1 MDKIQHTAPLIVN
14 MAKDYVQEA
23 VEKETPKGWVNHGEN
38 NLFSQYLIDLYN
50 TSSVHGSLTMS
61 IAFTI
66 AGKEFSTALPI
77 AKREADRLKID
88 ELRHCTS
95 LDLKLHGGFFW
106 EVVWSV
112 DRTTIARINHLPF
125 ENCRLAVTNEE
136 DIIPGIYYS
145 KDWAD
150 IRKKKNA
157 PVYIPMFNKSSN
169 EEEPSQ
175 VLFMSVMTPGSAYY
189 PKPDYYSALEYIEC
203 TRQISHFYNAF
214 LQNGMFPGYMI
225 HFNNGVPDP
234 EEQIMI
240 KNQWEKMSGTQMAGK
255 RIFTFNESQD
265 RAPKVDLIPLDDAD
279 KKWTVLSEESR
290 NNIMIGHRVTSPL
303 LFGIRENGGL
313 GSNTDELKQ
322 AFKIFKQQVIEPYQR
337 MICDGIEMLFQ
348 SMGIVAEF
356 TIVGNDIL
364 TQDEQAA
371 AKDSVALPSATAS
384 APTDTAS
391 AEVKVSDVTYNGAQ
405 IASALDIVAKVKEG
419 ILTTEQAIVFLVQFL
434 QLPVDI
440 AKSMFTVNGDAV
452 TKLESQ
458 KKKVE
463 LAIPESFEPTQEMAD
478 EAELG
483 LKWREEYGRGGT
495 EVGVARARDISNRR
509 NLSFETVQ
517 RMNSYFARHEIDKEA
532 EGWNQGEEGFASAGR
547 IAWQLWGGDAGRD
560 WAAAIIERYKTEL
573 SIDIPHF
580 SEEDE
585 DLWLQWLEDK
595 GEIIDEEEWELIEAE
610 PVDMASVRS
619 YASPNEQSEMDS
631 GLYKIRYSYS
641 KNLSANSRKFC
652 RQMVAAAKAGIVYRY
667 EDLNAM
673 SDDSNSV
680 NANMGHNGST
690 YSIWLYKGSVNCKHH
705 WERRVYFRK
714 REKGRFLADKGL
726 KNSDPI
732 SVAKAIRAGMPL
744 KDIAKDFATANTA
757 TYDLPN
763 HGRYPS

>member
-1 MDKIQHTAPLIVN
+1 MDKIQHTAPMIVN

-23 VEKETPKGWVNHGEN
+23 IEKETPKGWVNYGDN
-38 NLFSQYLIDLYN
+38 NLFPQYLIDLYN

-66 AGKEFSTALPI
+66 AGKEFSTDLPI
-77 AKREADRLKID
+77 AKRELERLKLDDI
-88 ELRHCTS
+88 RSATA

-112 DRTTIARINHLPF
+112 DRTTIARVNHLPF
-125 ENCRLAVTNEE
+125 ENCRLAVANEE
-136 DIIPGIYYS
+136 DVISGIYYS

-150 IRKKKNA
+150 TRKKKNT
-157 PVYIPMFNKSSN
+157 PVYIPMFNKSTN

-189 PKPDYYSALEYIEC
+189 PKPDYYSGLEYIEC

-290 NNIMIGHRVTSPL
+290 NNIMISHRVTSPL
-303 LFGIRENGGL
+303 LFGIRESGGL
-313 GSNTDELKQ
+313 GSNSDELKQ

-337 MICDGIEMLFQ
+337 LICDAVELLLKSI
-348 SMGIVAEF
+348 GIVAEF

-364 TQDEQAA
+364 TLDEQAA
-371 AKDSVALPSATAS
+371 VKDSVALPSTTTT
-384 APTDTAS
+384 PTDTAS
-391 AEVKVSDVTYNGAQ
+391 AEVKVSDITYNGAQ

-434 QLPVDI
+434 QLPVDV
-440 AKSMFTVNGDAV
+440 AKSMFTVGGDAV

-458 KKKVE
+458 KKKVK
-463 LAIPESFEPTQEMAD
+463 LAIPDSFEPTQEMAD

-509 NLSFETVQ
+509 NLSFDTVQ
-517 RMNSYFARHEIDKEA
+517 RMNSYFARHEVDKQA

-560 WAAAIIERYKTEL
+560 WAAAIIERYKTEQ
-573 SIDIPHF
+573 SACEIPHL

-585 DLWLQWLEDK
+585 NWWCSYLEDK
-595 GEIIDEEEWELIEAE
+595 GEIVDEEEWELIEAE

-619 YASPNEQSEMDS
+619 YADPNEPSEMDS

>member
-1 MDKIQHTAPLIVN
+1 MDKIQHIAPMIVN

-23 VEKETPKGWVNHGEN
+23 IEKETPKGWVNYGDN
-38 NLFSQYLIDLYN
+38 NLFPQYLIDLYN

-88 ELRHCTS
+88 NLRHSTS

-150 IRKKKNA
+150 TRKKKNT
-157 PVYIPMFNKSSN
+157 PVYIPMFNKSTN

-189 PKPDYYSALEYIEC
+189 PKPDYYSGLEYIEC

-290 NNIMIGHRVTSPL
+290 NNIMISHRVTSPL
-303 LFGIRENGGL
+303 LFGIRESGGL
-313 GSNTDELKQ
+313 GSNSDELKQ

-337 MICDGIEMLFQ
+337 LICDAVEILMK
-348 SMGIVAEF
+348 SIGIVAEF
-356 TIVGNDIL
+356 TIVPNDVFG
-364 TQDEQAA
+364 
-371 AKDSVALPSATAS
+371 DSMT
-384 APTDTAS
+384 
-391 AEVKVSDVTYNGAQ
+391 AQ
-405 IASALDIVAKVKEG
+405 IEEAPKGVIASSDMAAIIAIAGQVKSGAITSDQAHQLIHITFPAL
-419 ILTTEQAIVFLVQFL
+419 THEQVRALL
-434 QLPVDI
+434 GEAPMQL
-440 AKSMFTVNGDAV
+440 
-452 TKLESQ
+452 
-458 KKKVE
+458 KKKVK
-463 LAIPESFEPTQEMAD
+463 LAIPDSFEPTQEMAD

-509 NLSFETVQ
+509 NLSFDTVQ
-517 RMNSYFARHEIDKEA
+517 RMNSYFARHEVDKEA
-532 EGWNQGEEGFASAGR
+532 TGWNQGEEGFASAGR

-560 WAAAIIERYKTEL
+560 WAAAIIERYKTEQNACE
-573 SIDIPHF
+573 IPHF

-585 DLWLQWLEDK
+585 NAWIEWLSDK
-595 GEIIDEEEWELIEAE
+595 GEIVDEEEWELIEAE

-619 YASPNEQSEMDS
+619 YADPNEPSEMDS
-631 GLYKIRYSYS
+631 GLYKIRYAYS

-652 RQMVAAAKAGIVYRY
+652 KSMVSASKANLVYRY
-667 EDLNAM
+667 EDITKMDGNENTSFAPM
-673 SDDSNSV
+673 GSN
-680 NANMGHNGST
+680 T
-690 YSIWLYKGSVNCKHH
+690 YSIWLYKGGVNCKHV

-744 KDIAKDFATANTA
+744 KDIAKGFATANT
-757 TYDLPN
+757 TPYDMPN
-763 HGRYPS
+763 HARINPI

>member
-23 VEKETPKGWVNHGEN
+23 VEKETPKGWVNYGDN
-38 NLFSQYLIDLYN
+38 NLFPQYLIDLYN

-88 ELRHCTS
+88 ELRHSTS

-303 LFGIRENGGL
+303 LFGIRESGGL
-313 GSNTDELKQ
+313 GSNSDELKQ

-348 SMGIVAEF
+348 SMGIVSEF
-356 TIVGNDIL
+356 IIVQNDVFGDSL
-364 TQDEQAA
+364 T
-371 AKDSVALPSATAS
+371 
-384 APTDTAS
+384 
-391 AEVKVSDVTYNGAQ
+391 AQ
-405 IASALDIVAKVKEG
+405 IEDAPKGVIQSSDMAAIIAIAGQVKSGAITSDQAHQLIHITFPALTHEQVRALLGEG
-419 ILTTEQAIVFLVQFL
+419 PVQL
-434 QLPVDI
+434 
-440 AKSMFTVNGDAV
+440 
-452 TKLESQ
+452 

-517 RMNSYFARHEIDKEA
+517 RMNSYFARHEVDKEA

-573 SIDIPHF
+573 SKDIPTF
-580 SEEDE
+580 TTEDE

-631 GLYKIRYSYS
+631 GLYKVRYAYS
-641 KNLSANSRKFC
+641 TNLSENSRKFC
-652 RQMVAAAKAGIVYRY
+652 QHMVKASNANLVYRF
-667 EDLNAM
+667 EDITKMDGKENTSFAPK
-673 SDDSNSV
+673 
-680 NANMGHNGST
+680 GTST
-690 YSIWLYKGSVNCKHH
+690 YSIWLYKGGVNCKHV

-744 KDIAKDFATANTA
+744 KDIAKDFATANTRP
-757 TYDLPN
+757 YDMPN
-763 HGRYPS
+763 HARLNPQ

>member
-88 ELRHCTS
+88 SLRHSTS

-125 ENCRLAVTNEE
+125 ENCRLAVVNEE
-136 DIIPGIYYS
+136 DVIPGIYYS
-145 KDWAD
+145 KDWSD

-157 PVYIPMFNKSSN
+157 PVYIPMFNKSTN
-169 EEEPSQ
+169 EEEPCQ

-255 RIFTFNESQD
+255 RIFTFNESQE

-303 LFGIRENGGL
+303 LFGIRESGGL
-313 GSNTDELKQ
+313 GSNSDELKQ

-337 MICDGIEMLFQ
+337 MICDAVEMLFG
-348 SMGIVAEF
+348 SIGIVAEF

-364 TQDEQAA
+364 TLDEQAA
-371 AKDSVALPSATAS
+371 AKDSIALPSATAS
-384 APTDTAS
+384 APTDTAT

-405 IASALDIVAKVKEG
+405 IASALEIVAKVKEG

-434 QLPVDI
+434 QLPVEI
-440 AKSMFTVNGDAV
+440 AKSMFTVGGDAV

-463 LAIPESFEPTQEMAD
+463 LAIPDSC
-478 EAELG
+478 
-483 LKWREEYGRGGT
+483 
-495 EVGVARARDISNRR
+495 
-509 NLSFETVQ
+509 
-517 RMNSYFARHEIDKEA
+517 
-532 EGWNQGEEGFASAGR
+532 
-547 IAWQLWGGDAGRD
+547 
-560 WAAAIIERYKTEL
+560 
-573 SIDIPHF
+573 DIPEF
-580 SEEDE
+580 TTEDE

-619 YASPNEQSEMDS
+619 YASPNEPSEMDS
-631 GLYKIRYSYS
+631 GLYKIRYAYS
-641 KNLSANSRKFC
+641 TNLSDNSRKFC
-652 RQMVAAAKAGIVYRY
+652 KHMVKASTANLVYRF
-667 EDLNAM
+667 EDITKMDGKENKTFAPR
-673 SDDSNSV
+673 
-680 NANMGHNGST
+680 GTST
-690 YSIWLYKGSVNCKHH
+690 YSIWLYKGGVNCKHV

-744 KDIAKDFATANTA
+744 KDIAKDFATANTRP
-757 TYDLPN
+757 YDMPN
-763 HGRYPS
+763 HARLNPQQ

>member
-1 MDKIQHTAPLIVN
+1 MDKIQHTAPMIVN

-23 VEKETPKGWVNHGEN
+23 IEKETPKGWVNYGDN
-38 NLFSQYLIDLYN
+38 NLFPQYLIDLYN

-66 AGKEFSTALPI
+66 AGKEFSTDLPI
-77 AKREADRLKID
+77 AKRELERLKLDDI
-88 ELRHCTS
+88 RSATA

-125 ENCRLAVTNEE
+125 ENCRLAVANEE
-136 DIIPGIYYS
+136 DVIQGIYYS
-145 KDWAD
+145 KDWSD
-150 IRKKKNA
+150 TRKKKNT
-157 PVYIPMFNKSSN
+157 PVFIPMFNKSTN

-189 PKPDYYSALEYIEC
+189 PKPDYYSGLEYIEC

-290 NNIMIGHRVTSPL
+290 NNIMISHRVTSPL
-303 LFGIRENGGL
+303 LFGIRESGGL
-313 GSNTDELKQ
+313 GSNSDELKQ

-337 MICDGIEMLFQ
+337 LICDAVEMLFG
-348 SMGIVAEF
+348 SIGIVAEF

-364 TQDEQAA
+364 TLDEQAA
-371 AKDSVALPSATAS
+371 AKDSIALPSATAS
-384 APTDTAS
+384 APTDTAT

-405 IASALDIVAKVKEG
+405 IASALEIVAKVKEG

-434 QLPVDI
+434 QLPVEI
-440 AKSMFTVNGDAV
+440 AKSMFTVGGDAV

-463 LAIPESFEPTQEMAD
+463 LAIPDSC
-478 EAELG
+478 
-483 LKWREEYGRGGT
+483 
-495 EVGVARARDISNRR
+495 
-509 NLSFETVQ
+509 
-517 RMNSYFARHEIDKEA
+517 
-532 EGWNQGEEGFASAGR
+532 
-547 IAWQLWGGDAGRD
+547 
-560 WAAAIIERYKTEL
+560 
-573 SIDIPHF
+573 DIPEF
-580 SEEDE
+580 TTEDE

-619 YASPNEQSEMDS
+619 YADPNEPSEMDS
-631 GLYKIRYSYS
+631 GLYKIRYAYS
-641 KNLSANSRKFC
+641 TNLSDNSRKFC
-652 RQMVAAAKAGIVYRY
+652 KHMVKASTANLVYRF
-667 EDLNAM
+667 EDITKMDGKENKTFAPR
-673 SDDSNSV
+673 
-680 NANMGHNGST
+680 GTST
-690 YSIWLYKGSVNCKHH
+690 YSIWLYKGGVNCKHV

-744 KDIAKDFATANTA
+744 KDIAKDFATANTRP
-757 TYDLPN
+757 YDMPN
-763 HGRYPS
+763 HARLNPQQ

>member
-23 VEKETPKGWVNHGEN
+23 VEKETPKGWVNYGDN
-38 NLFSQYLIDLYN
+38 NLFPQYLIDLYN

-88 ELRHCTS
+88 ELRHSTS

-145 KDWAD
+145 KDWSD

-303 LFGIRENGGL
+303 LFGIRESGGL
-313 GSNTDELKQ
+313 GSNSDELKQ

-356 TIVGNDIL
+356 IIVQNDVFGDSL
-364 TQDEQAA
+364 T
-371 AKDSVALPSATAS
+371 
-384 APTDTAS
+384 
-391 AEVKVSDVTYNGAQ
+391 AQ
-405 IASALDIVAKVKEG
+405 IEDAPKGVIQSSDMAAIIAIAGQVKSGAITSDQAHQLIHITFPALTHEQVRALLGEG
-419 ILTTEQAIVFLVQFL
+419 PVQL
-434 QLPVDI
+434 
-440 AKSMFTVNGDAV
+440 
-452 TKLESQ
+452 

-463 LAIPESFEPTQEMAD
+463 FAIPESFEPTQEMAD

-495 EVGVARARDISNRR
+495 EIGVARARDISNRR

-517 RMNSYFARHEIDKEA
+517 RMNSYFARHEVDKEA

-573 SIDIPHF
+573 SKDIPEF
-580 SEEDE
+580 TQEDE

-610 PVDMASVRS
+610 PIDMASVRS

-631 GLYKIRYSYS
+631 GLYKVRYAYS
-641 KNLSANSRKFC
+641 KNLSENSRKFC
-652 RQMVAAAKAGIVYRY
+652 QHMVKASNANLVYRF
-667 EDLNAM
+667 EDITKMDGKENKTFAPK
-673 SDDSNSV
+673 
-680 NANMGHNGST
+680 GTST
-690 YSIWLYKGSVNCKHH
+690 YSIWLYKGGVNCKHV

-744 KDIAKDFATANTA
+744 KDIAKDFATANTRP
-757 TYDLPN
+757 YDMPN
-763 HGRYPS
+763 HARLNP

>member
-23 VEKETPKGWVNHGEN
+23 VEKETPKGWVNYGDN
-38 NLFSQYLIDLYN
+38 NLFPQYLIDLYN

-66 AGKEFSTALPI
+66 AGKEFSTDLPI
-77 AKREADRLKID
+77 AKRELERLKLDDI
-88 ELRHCTS
+88 RSATA

-112 DRTTIARINHLPF
+112 DRTTIARVNHLPF
-125 ENCRLAVTNEE
+125 ENCRLAVANEE
-136 DIIPGIYYS
+136 DVISGIYYS

-150 IRKKKNA
+150 TRKKKNT
-157 PVYIPMFNKSSN
+157 PVYIPMFNKSTN

-189 PKPDYYSALEYIEC
+189 PKPDYYSGLEYIEC

-290 NNIMIGHRVTSPL
+290 NNIMISHRVTSPL
-303 LFGIRENGGL
+303 LFGIRESGGL
-313 GSNTDELKQ
+313 GSNSDELKQ

-337 MICDGIEMLFQ
+337 LICDAVEILMK
-348 SMGIVAEF
+348 SIGIVAEF
-356 TIVGNDIL
+356 TIVPNDVFG
-364 TQDEQAA
+364 
-371 AKDSVALPSATAS
+371 DSMT
-384 APTDTAS
+384 
-391 AEVKVSDVTYNGAQ
+391 AQ
-405 IASALDIVAKVKEG
+405 IEEAPKGVIASSDMAAIIAIAGQVKSGAITSDQAHQLIHITFPAL
-419 ILTTEQAIVFLVQFL
+419 THEQVRALL
-434 QLPVDI
+434 GEAPMQL
-440 AKSMFTVNGDAV
+440 
-452 TKLESQ
+452 
-458 KKKVE
+458 KKKVK
-463 LAIPESFEPTQEMAD
+463 LAIPDSFEPTQEMAD

-509 NLSFETVQ
+509 NLSFDTVQ
-517 RMNSYFARHEIDKEA
+517 RMNSYFARHEVDKQA

-560 WAAAIIERYKTEL
+560 WAAAIIERYKTEQNACE
-573 SIDIPHF
+573 IPHF
-580 SEEDE
+580 SEEE
-585 DLWLQWLEDK
+585 ENAWIEWLSDK
-595 GEIIDEEEWELIEAE
+595 GEIVDEEEWELIEAE

-619 YASPNEQSEMDS
+619 YADPNEPSEMDS
-631 GLYKIRYSYS
+631 GLYKIRYAYS

-652 RQMVAAAKAGIVYRY
+652 RSMVSASKANLVYRY
-667 EDLNAM
+667 EDITKMDGNENTSFAPM
-673 SDDSNSV
+673 GSN
-680 NANMGHNGST
+680 T
-690 YSIWLYKGSVNCKHH
+690 YSIWLYKGGVNCKHV

-744 KDIAKDFATANTA
+744 KDIAKGFATANT
-757 TYDLPN
+757 TPYDMPDHARIN
-763 HGRYPS
+763 PI

>member
-1 MDKIQHTAPLIVN
+1 MDKIQHTAPMIVN

-23 VEKETPKGWVNHGEN
+23 IEKETPKGWVNYGDN
-38 NLFSQYLIDLYN
+38 NLFPQYLIDLYN

-66 AGKEFSTALPI
+66 AGKEFSTDLPI
-77 AKREADRLKID
+77 AKRELERLKLDDI
-88 ELRHCTS
+88 RSCTA

-112 DRTTIARINHLPF
+112 DRTTIARVNHLPF
-125 ENCRLAVTNEE
+125 ENCRLAVANEE
-136 DIIPGIYYS
+136 DVISGIYYS

-150 IRKKKNA
+150 TRKKKNA
-157 PVYIPMFNKSSN
+157 PVYIPMFNKNTN

-189 PKPDYYSALEYIEC
+189 PKPDYYSGLEYIEC

-255 RIFTFNESQD
+255 RIFTFNESID

-290 NNIMIGHRVTSPL
+290 NNIMISHRVTSPL
-303 LFGIRENGGL
+303 LFGIRESGGL
-313 GSNTDELKQ
+313 GSNSDELKQ

-337 MICDGIEMLFQ
+337 LICDAVEILMK
-348 SMGIVAEF
+348 SIGIVAEF
-356 TIVGNDIL
+356 TIVPNDVFGDNM
-364 TQDEQAA
+364 T
-371 AKDSVALPSATAS
+371 
-384 APTDTAS
+384 
-391 AEVKVSDVTYNGAQ
+391 AQ
-405 IASALDIVAKVKEG
+405 IEEAPKGVIASSDMAAIIAIAGQVKSGAITSDQAHQLIHITFPAL
-419 ILTTEQAIVFLVQFL
+419 THEQVRALLGEAPVQL
-434 QLPVDI
+434 
-440 AKSMFTVNGDAV
+440 
-452 TKLESQ
+452 

-463 LAIPESFEPTQEMAD
+463 LESTCE
-478 EAELG
+478 
-483 LKWREEYGRGGT
+483 
-495 EVGVARARDISNRR
+495 
-509 NLSFETVQ
+509 
-517 RMNSYFARHEIDKEA
+517 
-532 EGWNQGEEGFASAGR
+532 
-547 IAWQLWGGDAGRD
+547 
-560 WAAAIIERYKTEL
+560 
-573 SIDIPHF
+573 IPHF

-585 DLWLQWLEDK
+585 NWWCSYLEDK
-595 GEIIDEEEWELIEAE
+595 GEIVDEEEWELIEAE

-619 YASPNEQSEMDS
+619 YADPNEPSEMDS

-744 KDIAKDFATANTA
+744 KDIAKGFATANTA

>member
-1 MDKIQHTAPLIVN
+1 MDKIQHTAPMIVN

-23 VEKETPKGWVNHGEN
+23 IEKETPKGWVNYGDN
-38 NLFSQYLIDLYN
+38 NLFPQYLIDLYN

-145 KDWAD
+145 KDWSD

-303 LFGIRENGGL
+303 LFGIRESGGL
-313 GSNTDELKQ
+313 GSNSDELKQ

-356 TIVGNDIL
+356 IIVQNDVFGDSL
-364 TQDEQAA
+364 T
-371 AKDSVALPSATAS
+371 
-384 APTDTAS
+384 
-391 AEVKVSDVTYNGAQ
+391 AQ
-405 IASALDIVAKVKEG
+405 IEDAPKGVIQSSDMAAIIAIAGQVKSGAITSDQAHQLIHITFPALTHEQVRALLGEG
-419 ILTTEQAIVFLVQFL
+419 PVQL
-434 QLPVDI
+434 
-440 AKSMFTVNGDAV
+440 
-452 TKLESQ
+452 

-517 RMNSYFARHEIDKEA
+517 RMNSYFARHEVDKEA
-532 EGWNQGEEGFASAGR
+532 TGWNQGEEGFASAGR

-573 SIDIPHF
+573 SKDIPEF
-580 SEEDE
+580 TTEDE
-585 DLWLQWLEDK
+585 DWWCDFLSDK
-595 GEIIDEEEWELIEAE
+595 GEIVDEEEWELIESE
-610 PVDMASVRS
+610 PIDLASVRDYS
-619 YASPNEQSEMDS
+619 DPDKKSEMDS
-631 GLYKIRYSYS
+631 GLYKIRYAYS

-652 RQMVAAAKAGIVYRY
+652 RQMVAASKAGYVYRY
-667 EDLNAM
+667 EDLTAM
-673 SDDSNSV
+673 SADTDELNPKMAQRGS
-680 NANMGHNGST
+680 ST
-690 YSIWLYKGSVNCKHH
+690 YSVFLYHGGVNCKHH
-705 WERRVYFRK
+705 FERKVYFRK
-714 REKGRFLADKGL
+714 REKGKFLADKGL
-726 KNSDPI
+726 ENSDPI

-744 KDIAKDFATANTA
+744 KDIAKGFATANTP
-757 TYDLPN
+757 TYDQPN
-763 HGRYPS
+763 HGRVNI

>member
-1 MDKIQHTAPLIVN
+1 MDKIQHTAPMIVN

-23 VEKETPKGWVNHGEN
+23 IEKETPKGWVNYGDN
-38 NLFSQYLIDLYN
+38 NLFPQYLIDLYN

-66 AGKEFSTALPI
+66 AGKEFSTDLPI
-77 AKREADRLKID
+77 AKRELERLKLDDI
-88 ELRHCTS
+88 RSATA

-112 DRTTIARINHLPF
+112 DRTTIARVNHLPF
-125 ENCRLAVTNEE
+125 ENCRLAVANEE
-136 DIIPGIYYS
+136 DVISGIYYS
-145 KDWAD
+145 KDWSD
-150 IRKKKNA
+150 TRKKKNT
-157 PVYIPMFNKSSN
+157 PVYIPMFNKSTN

-189 PKPDYYSALEYIEC
+189 PKPDYYSGLEYIEC

-290 NNIMIGHRVTSPL
+290 NNIMISHRVTSPL
-303 LFGIRENGGL
+303 LFGIRESGGL
-313 GSNTDELKQ
+313 GSNSDELKQ

-337 MICDGIEMLFQ
+337 LICDAVEILMK

-356 TIVGNDIL
+356 TIVPNDVFGDNM
-364 TQDEQAA
+364 T
-371 AKDSVALPSATAS
+371 
-384 APTDTAS
+384 
-391 AEVKVSDVTYNGAQ
+391 AQ
-405 IASALDIVAKVKEG
+405 IEEAPKGVIASSDMAAIIAIAGQVKSGAITSDQAHQLIHITFPALTHEQVRALLGEG
-419 ILTTEQAIVFLVQFL
+419 PVQL
-434 QLPVDI
+434 
-440 AKSMFTVNGDAV
+440 
-452 TKLESQ
+452 

-463 LAIPESFEPTQEMAD
+463 LESTCE
-478 EAELG
+478 
-483 LKWREEYGRGGT
+483 
-495 EVGVARARDISNRR
+495 
-509 NLSFETVQ
+509 
-517 RMNSYFARHEIDKEA
+517 
-532 EGWNQGEEGFASAGR
+532 
-547 IAWQLWGGDAGRD
+547 
-560 WAAAIIERYKTEL
+560 
-573 SIDIPHF
+573 IPHF

-585 DLWLQWLEDK
+585 NWWCSYLEDK
-595 GEIIDEEEWELIEAE
+595 GEIVDEEEWELIEAE

-619 YASPNEQSEMDS
+619 YADPNKPSEMDS

-652 RQMVAAAKAGIVYRY
+652 RQMVAASKAGYVYRY
-667 EDLNAM
+667 EDLTAM
-673 SDDSNSV
+673 SADTDELNPKMAQRGS
-680 NANMGHNGST
+680 ST
-690 YSIWLYKGSVNCKHH
+690 YSVFLYHGGVNCKHH
-705 WERRVYFRK
+705 FERKVYFRK
-714 REKGRFLADKGL
+714 REKGKFLADKGL
-726 KNSDPI
+726 ENSDPI

-744 KDIAKDFATANTA
+744 KDIAKGFATANTP
-757 TYDLPN
+757 TYDQPN
-763 HGRYPS
+763 HGRVNI

>member
-23 VEKETPKGWVNHGEN
+23 VEKETPKGWVNYGDN
-38 NLFSQYLIDLYN
+38 NLFPQYLIDLYN

-145 KDWAD
+145 KDWSD

-303 LFGIRENGGL
+303 LFGIRESGGL
-313 GSNTDELKQ
+313 GSNSDELKQ

-356 TIVGNDIL
+356 IIVQNDVFGDSL
-364 TQDEQAA
+364 T
-371 AKDSVALPSATAS
+371 
-384 APTDTAS
+384 
-391 AEVKVSDVTYNGAQ
+391 AQ
-405 IASALDIVAKVKEG
+405 IEDAPKGVIQSSDMAAIIAIAGQVKSGAITSDQAHQLIHITFPALTHEQVRALLGEG
-419 ILTTEQAIVFLVQFL
+419 PVQL
-434 QLPVDI
+434 
-440 AKSMFTVNGDAV
+440 
-452 TKLESQ
+452 

-573 SIDIPHF
+573 SKDIPTF
-580 SEEDE
+580 TTEDE

-631 GLYKIRYSYS
+631 GLYKVRYAYS
-641 KNLSANSRKFC
+641 TNLSENSRKFC
-652 RQMVAAAKAGIVYRY
+652 QHMVKASNANLVYRF
-667 EDLNAM
+667 EDITKMDGKENTSFAPK
-673 SDDSNSV
+673 
-680 NANMGHNGST
+680 GTST
-690 YSIWLYKGSVNCKHH
+690 YSIWLYKGGVNCKHV

-744 KDIAKDFATANTA
+744 KDIAKDFATANTRP
-757 TYDLPN
+757 YDMPN
-763 HGRYPS
+763 HARLNPQ

>member
-88 ELRHCTS
+88 SLRHSTS

-125 ENCRLAVTNEE
+125 ENCRLAVVNEE
-136 DIIPGIYYS
+136 DVIPGIYYS
-145 KDWAD
+145 KDWSD

-157 PVYIPMFNKSSN
+157 PVYIPMFNKSTN
-169 EEEPSQ
+169 EEEPCQ

-255 RIFTFNESQD
+255 RIFTFNESQE

-303 LFGIRENGGL
+303 LFGIRESGGL
-313 GSNTDELKQ
+313 GSNSDELKQ

-337 MICDGIEMLFQ
+337 MICDAVEMLFG
-348 SMGIVAEF
+348 SIGIVAEF

-364 TQDEQAA
+364 TLDEQAA
-371 AKDSVALPSATAS
+371 AKDSIALPSATAS
-384 APTDTAS
+384 APTDTAT

-405 IASALDIVAKVKEG
+405 IASALEIVAKVKEG

-434 QLPVDI
+434 QLPVEI
-440 AKSMFTVNGDAV
+440 AKSMFTVGGDAV

-463 LAIPESFEPTQEMAD
+463 LAIHDSC
-478 EAELG
+478 
-483 LKWREEYGRGGT
+483 
-495 EVGVARARDISNRR
+495 
-509 NLSFETVQ
+509 
-517 RMNSYFARHEIDKEA
+517 
-532 EGWNQGEEGFASAGR
+532 
-547 IAWQLWGGDAGRD
+547 
-560 WAAAIIERYKTEL
+560 
-573 SIDIPHF
+573 DIPEF
-580 SEEDE
+580 TTEDE
-585 DLWLQWLEDK
+585 DWWCDFLSDK
-595 GEIIDEEEWELIEAE
+595 GELVDEEEWELIESE
-610 PVDMASVRS
+610 PIDLASVRDYS
-619 YASPNEQSEMDS
+619 DPDKKSEMDS

-652 RQMVAAAKAGIVYRY
+652 RQMVAASKAGYVYRY
-667 EDLNAM
+667 EDLTAM
-673 SDDSNSV
+673 SADTDELNPKM
-680 NANMGHNGST
+680 AQRGST
-690 YSIWLYKGSVNCKHH
+690 TYSVWLYHGGVNCKHH
-705 WERRVYFRK
+705 FERKVYFRK
-714 REKGRFLADKGL
+714 REKGKFLADKGL
-726 KNSDPI
+726 ENSDPI

-744 KDIAKDFATANTA
+744 KDIAKGFAIANTP
-757 TYDLPN
+757 TYDQPN
-763 HGRYPS
+763 QGRVNIK

>member
-1 MDKIQHTAPLIVN
+1 MDKIQHTAPMIVN

-23 VEKETPKGWVNHGEN
+23 IEKETPKGWVNYGDN
-38 NLFSQYLIDLYN
+38 NLFPQYLIDLYN

-66 AGKEFSTALPI
+66 AGKEFSTDLPI
-77 AKREADRLKID
+77 AKRELERLKLDDI
-88 ELRHCTS
+88 RSATA

-112 DRTTIARINHLPF
+112 DRTTIARVNHLPF
-125 ENCRLAVTNEE
+125 ENCRLAVANEE
-136 DIIPGIYYS
+136 DVISGIYYS
-145 KDWAD
+145 KDWSD
-150 IRKKKNA
+150 TRKKKNT
-157 PVYIPMFNKSSN
+157 PVFIPMFNKSTN

-189 PKPDYYSALEYIEC
+189 PKPDYYSGLEYIEC

-290 NNIMIGHRVTSPL
+290 NNIMISHRVTSPL
-303 LFGIRENGGL
+303 LFGIRESGGL
-313 GSNTDELKQ
+313 GSNSDELKQ

-337 MICDGIEMLFQ
+337 LICDAVEILMK

-356 TIVGNDIL
+356 TIVPNDVFGDNM
-364 TQDEQAA
+364 T
-371 AKDSVALPSATAS
+371 
-384 APTDTAS
+384 
-391 AEVKVSDVTYNGAQ
+391 AQ
-405 IASALDIVAKVKEG
+405 IEEAPKGVIASSDMAAIIAIAGQVKSGAITSDQAHQLIHITFPALTHEQVRALLGEG
-419 ILTTEQAIVFLVQFL
+419 PVQL
-434 QLPVDI
+434 
-440 AKSMFTVNGDAV
+440 
-452 TKLESQ
+452 
-458 KKKVE
+458 KKKVN
-463 LAIPESFEPTQEMAD
+463 LAIPDSFEPTQEMAD

-509 NLSFETVQ
+509 NLSFDTVQ
-517 RMNSYFARHEIDKEA
+517 RMNSYFARHEVDKQA

-560 WAAAIIERYKTEL
+560 WAAAIIERYKTEQ
-573 SIDIPHF
+573 SACKIPHF
-580 SEEDE
+580 SEEE
-585 DLWLQWLEDK
+585 ENAWIEWLSDK
-595 GEIIDEEEWELIEAE
+595 GEIVDEEEWELIEAE

-619 YASPNEQSEMDS
+619 YADPNEPSEMDS
-631 GLYKIRYSYS
+631 GLYKIRYAYS
-641 KNLSANSRKFC
+641 KNLSENSRKFC
-652 RQMVAAAKAGIVYRY
+652 KSMVSASKANLVYRY
-667 EDLNAM
+667 EDITKMDGKENTSFAPM
-673 SDDSNSV
+673 GSN
-680 NANMGHNGST
+680 T
-690 YSIWLYKGSVNCKHH
+690 YSIWLYKGGVNCKHV

-744 KDIAKDFATANTA
+744 KDIAKGFATANT
-757 TYDLPN
+757 TPYDMPN
-763 HGRYPS
+763 HARINPI

>member
-1 MDKIQHTAPLIVN
+1 
-14 MAKDYVQEA
+14 
-23 VEKETPKGWVNHGEN
+23 
-38 NLFSQYLIDLYN
+38 
-50 TSSVHGSLTMS
+50 
-61 IAFTI
+61 
-66 AGKEFSTALPI
+66 
-77 AKREADRLKID
+77 
-88 ELRHCTS
+88 
-95 LDLKLHGGFFW
+95 
-106 EVVWSV
+106 
-112 DRTTIARINHLPF
+112 
-125 ENCRLAVTNEE
+125 VTNEE

-145 KDWAD
+145 KDWSD

-303 LFGIRENGGL
+303 LFGIRESGGL
-313 GSNTDELKQ
+313 GSNSDELKQ

-356 TIVGNDIL
+356 IIVQNDVFGDSL
-364 TQDEQAA
+364 T
-371 AKDSVALPSATAS
+371 
-384 APTDTAS
+384 
-391 AEVKVSDVTYNGAQ
+391 AQ
-405 IASALDIVAKVKEG
+405 IEDAPKGVIQSSDMAAIIAIAGQVKSGAITSDQAHQLIHITFPALTHEQVRALLGEG
-419 ILTTEQAIVFLVQFL
+419 PVQL
-434 QLPVDI
+434 
-440 AKSMFTVNGDAV
+440 
-452 TKLESQ
+452 

-509 NLSFETVQ
+509 NLSFDTVQ
-517 RMNSYFARHEIDKEA
+517 RMNSYFARHEVDKEA

-573 SIDIPHF
+573 SKDIPEF
-580 SEEDE
+580 TTEDE
-585 DLWLQWLEDK
+585 DWWCDFLSDK
-595 GEIIDEEEWELIEAE
+595 GELVDEEEWELIESE
-610 PVDMASVRS
+610 PIDLASVRDYS
-619 YASPNEQSEMDS
+619 DPDKKSEMDS
-631 GLYKIRYSYS
+631 GLYKIRYAYS

-652 RQMVAAAKAGIVYRY
+652 RQMVAASKAGYVYRY
-667 EDLNAM
+667 EDLTAM
-673 SDDSNSV
+673 SADTDELNPKMAQRGS
-680 NANMGHNGST
+680 ST
-690 YSIWLYKGSVNCKHH
+690 YSVFLYHGGVNCKHH
-705 WERRVYFRK
+705 FERKVYFRK
-714 REKGRFLADKGL
+714 REKGKFLADKGL
-726 KNSDPI
+726 ENSDPI

-744 KDIAKDFATANTA
+744 KDIAKGFATANTP
-757 TYDLPN
+757 TYDQPN
-763 HGRYPS
+763 HGRVNI

>member
-1 MDKIQHTAPLIVN
+1 MDKIQHTAPMIVN

-23 VEKETPKGWVNHGEN
+23 IEKETPKGWVNYGDN
-38 NLFSQYLIDLYN
+38 NLFPQYLIDLYN

-66 AGKEFSTALPI
+66 AGKEFSTDLPI
-77 AKREADRLKID
+77 AKRELERLKLDDI
-88 ELRHCTS
+88 RSATA

-106 EVVWSV
+106 EIVWSV

-150 IRKKKNA
+150 TRKKKNT
-157 PVYIPMFNKSSN
+157 PVYIPMFNKSTN

-189 PKPDYYSALEYIEC
+189 PKPDYYSGLEYIEC

-290 NNIMIGHRVTSPL
+290 NNIMISHRVTSPL
-303 LFGIRENGGL
+303 LFGIRESGGL
-313 GSNTDELKQ
+313 GSNSDELKQ

-337 MICDGIEMLFQ
+337 LICDAVEILMK
-348 SMGIVAEF
+348 SIGIVAEF
-356 TIVGNDIL
+356 TIVPNDVFG
-364 TQDEQAA
+364 
-371 AKDSVALPSATAS
+371 DSMT
-384 APTDTAS
+384 
-391 AEVKVSDVTYNGAQ
+391 AQ
-405 IASALDIVAKVKEG
+405 IEEAPKGVIASSDMAAIIAIAGQVKSGAITSDQAHQLTHITFPAL
-419 ILTTEQAIVFLVQFL
+419 THEQVRALL
-434 QLPVDI
+434 GEAPMQL
-440 AKSMFTVNGDAV
+440 
-452 TKLESQ
+452 
-458 KKKVE
+458 KKKVK
-463 LAIPESFEPTQEMAD
+463 LAIPDSFEPTQEMAD

-509 NLSFETVQ
+509 NLSFDTVQ
-517 RMNSYFARHEIDKEA
+517 RMNSYFARHEVDKEA
-532 EGWNQGEEGFASAGR
+532 TGWNQGEEGFASAGR

-560 WAAAIIERYKTEL
+560 WAAAIIERYKTEQNACE
-573 SIDIPHF
+573 IPHF

-585 DLWLQWLEDK
+585 NAWIEWLSDK
-595 GEIIDEEEWELIEAE
+595 GEIVDEEEWELIEAE

-619 YASPNEQSEMDS
+619 YADPNEPSEMDS
-631 GLYKIRYSYS
+631 GLYKIRYAYS

-652 RQMVAAAKAGIVYRY
+652 KSMVSASKANLVYRY
-667 EDLNAM
+667 EDITKMDGNENTSFAPM
-673 SDDSNSV
+673 GSN
-680 NANMGHNGST
+680 T
-690 YSIWLYKGSVNCKHH
+690 YSIWLYKGGVNCKHV

-744 KDIAKDFATANTA
+744 KDIAKGFATANT
-757 TYDLPN
+757 TPYDMPN
-763 HGRYPS
+763 HARINPI

>member
-1 MDKIQHTAPLIVN
+1 
-14 MAKDYVQEA
+14 
-23 VEKETPKGWVNHGEN
+23 
-38 NLFSQYLIDLYN
+38 
-50 TSSVHGSLTMS
+50 
-61 IAFTI
+61 
-66 AGKEFSTALPI
+66 
-77 AKREADRLKID
+77 
-88 ELRHCTS
+88 
-95 LDLKLHGGFFW
+95 
-106 EVVWSV
+106 
-112 DRTTIARINHLPF
+112 
-125 ENCRLAVTNEE
+125 
-136 DIIPGIYYS
+136 
-145 KDWAD
+145 
-150 IRKKKNA
+150 
-157 PVYIPMFNKSSN
+157 
-169 EEEPSQ
+169 
-175 VLFMSVMTPGSAYY
+175 
-189 PKPDYYSALEYIEC
+189 
-203 TRQISHFYNAF
+203 
-214 LQNGMFPGYMI
+214 MFPGYMI

-290 NNIMIGHRVTSPL
+290 NNIMISHRVTSPL
-303 LFGIRENGGL
+303 LFGIRESGGL
-313 GSNTDELKQ
+313 GSNSDELKQ

-337 MICDGIEMLFQ
+337 LICDAVEILMK

-364 TQDEQAA
+364 TLDEQAA
-371 AKDSVALPSATAS
+371 VKDSVALPTATTTT
-384 APTDTAS
+384 PTDTAS
-391 AEVKVSDVTYNGAQ
+391 AEVKVSDITYNGAQ
-405 IASALDIVAKVKEG
+405 IASALEIVAKVKEG

-434 QLPVDI
+434 QLPVDV
-440 AKSMFTVNGDAV
+440 AKSMFTVGGDAV

-463 LAIPESFEPTQEMAD
+463 LESTCE
-478 EAELG
+478 
-483 LKWREEYGRGGT
+483 
-495 EVGVARARDISNRR
+495 
-509 NLSFETVQ
+509 
-517 RMNSYFARHEIDKEA
+517 
-532 EGWNQGEEGFASAGR
+532 
-547 IAWQLWGGDAGRD
+547 
-560 WAAAIIERYKTEL
+560 
-573 SIDIPHF
+573 IPHF

-585 DLWLQWLEDK
+585 NWWCSYLEDK
-595 GEIIDEEEWELIEAE
+595 GEIVDEEEWELIEAE

-619 YASPNEQSEMDS
+619 YADPNEPSEMDS

-667 EDLNAM
+667 VDLNAM

>member
-88 ELRHCTS
+88 SLRHSTS

-125 ENCRLAVTNEE
+125 ENCRLAVVNEE
-136 DIIPGIYYS
+136 DVIPGIYYS
-145 KDWAD
+145 KDWSD

-157 PVYIPMFNKSSN
+157 PVYIPMFNKSTN
-169 EEEPSQ
+169 EEEPCQ

-255 RIFTFNESQD
+255 RIFTFNESQE
-265 RAPKVDLIPLDDAD
+265 RAPKLDLIPLDDAD

-303 LFGIRENGGL
+303 LFGIRESGGL
-313 GSNTDELKQ
+313 GSNSDELKQ

-337 MICDGIEMLFQ
+337 MICDAVEILFG
-348 SMGIVAEF
+348 SIGIVAEF
-356 TIVGNDIL
+356 IIVQNDVFGDSL
-364 TQDEQAA
+364 T
-371 AKDSVALPSATAS
+371 
-384 APTDTAS
+384 
-391 AEVKVSDVTYNGAQ
+391 AQ
-405 IASALDIVAKVKEG
+405 IEDAPKGVIQSSDMSAIIAIAGQVKSGAITSDQAHQLIHITFPALTHEQVRALLGEG
-419 ILTTEQAIVFLVQFL
+419 PVQL
-434 QLPVDI
+434 
-440 AKSMFTVNGDAV
+440 
-452 TKLESQ
+452 

-463 LAIPESFEPTQEMAD
+463 LAIPDSC
-478 EAELG
+478 
-483 LKWREEYGRGGT
+483 
-495 EVGVARARDISNRR
+495 
-509 NLSFETVQ
+509 
-517 RMNSYFARHEIDKEA
+517 
-532 EGWNQGEEGFASAGR
+532 
-547 IAWQLWGGDAGRD
+547 
-560 WAAAIIERYKTEL
+560 
-573 SIDIPHF
+573 DIPEF
-580 SEEDE
+580 TTEDE

-595 GEIIDEEEWELIEAE
+595 GEIVDEEEWELIEAE

-619 YASPNEQSEMDS
+619 YASPNEPSEMDS
-631 GLYKIRYSYS
+631 GLYKIRYAYS
-641 KNLSANSRKFC
+641 TNLSDNSRKFC
-652 RQMVAAAKAGIVYRY
+652 KHMVKASTANLVYRF
-667 EDLNAM
+667 EDITKMDGKENKTFAPK
-673 SDDSNSV
+673 
-680 NANMGHNGST
+680 GTST
-690 YSIWLYKGSVNCKHH
+690 YSIWLYKGGVNCKHV

-744 KDIAKDFATANTA
+744 KDIAKDFATANTRP
-757 TYDLPN
+757 YDMPN
-763 HGRYPS
+763 HARLNPQQ

>member
-23 VEKETPKGWVNHGEN
+23 VEKETPKGWVNYGDN
-38 NLFSQYLIDLYN
+38 NLFPQYLIDLYN

-88 ELRHCTS
+88 ELRHSTS

-303 LFGIRENGGL
+303 LFGIRESGGL
-313 GSNTDELKQ
+313 GSNSDELKQ

-348 SMGIVAEF
+348 SMGIVSEF
-356 TIVGNDIL
+356 IIVQNDVFGDSL
-364 TQDEQAA
+364 T
-371 AKDSVALPSATAS
+371 
-384 APTDTAS
+384 
-391 AEVKVSDVTYNGAQ
+391 AQ
-405 IASALDIVAKVKEG
+405 IEDAPKGVIQSSDMAAIIAIAGQVKSGAITSDQAHQLIHITFPALTHEQVRALLGEG
-419 ILTTEQAIVFLVQFL
+419 PVQL
-434 QLPVDI
+434 
-440 AKSMFTVNGDAV
+440 
-452 TKLESQ
+452 

-517 RMNSYFARHEIDKEA
+517 RMNSYFARHEVDKEA
-532 EGWNQGEEGFASAGR
+532 EGWNQSEEGFASAGR

-631 GLYKIRYSYS
+631 GLYKVRYAYS
-641 KNLSANSRKFC
+641 KNLSENSRKFC
-652 RQMVAAAKAGIVYRY
+652 QHMVKASNANLVYRF
-667 EDLNAM
+667 EDITKMDGKENKTFAPK
-673 SDDSNSV
+673 
-680 NANMGHNGST
+680 GTST
-690 YSIWLYKGSVNCKHH
+690 YSIWLYKGGVNCKHV

-744 KDIAKDFATANTA
+744 KDIAKDFATANTRP
-757 TYDLPN
+757 YDMPN
-763 HGRYPS
+763 HARLNP

>member
-1 MDKIQHTAPLIVN
+1 MDKIQHTAPMIVN

-23 VEKETPKGWVNHGEN
+23 IEKETPKGWVNYGDN
-38 NLFSQYLIDLYN
+38 NLFPQYLIDLYN

-66 AGKEFSTALPI
+66 AGKEFSTDLPI
-77 AKREADRLKID
+77 AKRELERLKLDDI
-88 ELRHCTS
+88 RSATA

-106 EVVWSV
+106 EIVWSV
-112 DRTTIARINHLPF
+112 DRTTIARVNHLPF
-125 ENCRLAVTNEE
+125 ENCRLAVANEE
-136 DIIPGIYYS
+136 DVISGIYYS
-145 KDWAD
+145 KDWSD
-150 IRKKKNA
+150 TRKKKNT
-157 PVYIPMFNKSSN
+157 PVYIPMFNKSTN

-189 PKPDYYSALEYIEC
+189 PKPDYYSGLEYIEC

-290 NNIMIGHRVTSPL
+290 NNIMISHRVTSPL
-303 LFGIRENGGL
+303 LFGIRESGGL
-313 GSNTDELKQ
+313 GSNSDELKQ

-337 MICDGIEMLFQ
+337 MLCEAVELLLKSI
-348 SMGIVAEF
+348 GIVAEF

-364 TQDEQAA
+364 TLDEQEAV
-371 AKDSVALPSATAS
+371 KDSVALPSATTTT
-384 APTDTAS
+384 PTDTAS
-391 AEVKVSDVTYNGAQ
+391 AEVKVSDITYNGAQ
-405 IASALDIVAKVKEG
+405 IASALEIVAKVKEG

-434 QLPVDI
+434 QLPVDV
-440 AKSMFTVNGDAV
+440 AKSMFTVGGDAV

-463 LAIPESFEPTQEMAD
+463 LESICE
-478 EAELG
+478 
-483 LKWREEYGRGGT
+483 
-495 EVGVARARDISNRR
+495 
-509 NLSFETVQ
+509 
-517 RMNSYFARHEIDKEA
+517 
-532 EGWNQGEEGFASAGR
+532 
-547 IAWQLWGGDAGRD
+547 
-560 WAAAIIERYKTEL
+560 
-573 SIDIPHF
+573 IPHF
-580 SEEDE
+580 SEEE
-585 DLWLQWLEDK
+585 ENAWIEWLSDK
-595 GEIIDEEEWELIEAE
+595 GEIVDEEEWELIEAE

-619 YASPNEQSEMDS
+619 YADPNEPSEMDS
-631 GLYKIRYSYS
+631 GLYKIRYAYS
-641 KNLSANSRKFC
+641 KNLSENSRKFC
-652 RQMVAAAKAGIVYRY
+652 KSMVSASKANLVYRY
-667 EDLNAM
+667 EDITKMDGKENTSFAPM
-673 SDDSNSV
+673 GSN
-680 NANMGHNGST
+680 T
-690 YSIWLYKGSVNCKHH
+690 YSIWLYKGGVNCKHV

-744 KDIAKDFATANTA
+744 KDIAKGFATANT
-757 TYDLPN
+757 TPYDMPDHARIN
-763 HGRYPS
+763 PI

>member
-1 MDKIQHTAPLIVN
+1 MDKIQHTAPMIVN

-23 VEKETPKGWVNHGEN
+23 TEKETPKGWVNHGEN

-88 ELRHCTS
+88 SLRHSTS

-125 ENCRLAVTNEE
+125 ENCRLAVVNEE
-136 DIIPGIYYS
+136 DVIPGIYYS
-145 KDWAD
+145 KDWSD

-157 PVYIPMFNKSSN
+157 PVYIPMFNKSTN
-169 EEEPSQ
+169 EEEPCQ

-255 RIFTFNESQD
+255 RIFTFNESQE
-265 RAPKVDLIPLDDAD
+265 RAPKLDLIPLDDAD

-303 LFGIRENGGL
+303 LFGIRESGGL
-313 GSNTDELKQ
+313 GSNSDELKQ

-337 MICDGIEMLFQ
+337 MICDAVEILFG
-348 SMGIVAEF
+348 SIGIVAEF

-364 TQDEQAA
+364 TLDEQAA

-384 APTDTAS
+384 APTDTAT

-405 IASALDIVAKVKEG
+405 IASALEIVAKVKEG

-434 QLPVDI
+434 QLPVEI
-440 AKSMFTVNGDAV
+440 AKSMFTVGGDAV

-463 LAIPESFEPTQEMAD
+463 LAIPDSC
-478 EAELG
+478 
-483 LKWREEYGRGGT
+483 
-495 EVGVARARDISNRR
+495 
-509 NLSFETVQ
+509 
-517 RMNSYFARHEIDKEA
+517 
-532 EGWNQGEEGFASAGR
+532 
-547 IAWQLWGGDAGRD
+547 
-560 WAAAIIERYKTEL
+560 
-573 SIDIPHF
+573 DIPEF
-580 SEEDE
+580 TTEDE
-585 DLWLQWLEDK
+585 DWWCDFLSDK
-595 GEIIDEEEWELIEAE
+595 GELVDEEEWELIESE
-610 PVDMASVRS
+610 PIDLASVRDYS
-619 YASPNEQSEMDS
+619 DPDKKSEMDS

-652 RQMVAAAKAGIVYRY
+652 RQMVAASKAGYVYRY
-667 EDLNAM
+667 EDLTAM
-673 SDDSNSV
+673 SADTDELNPKM
-680 NANMGHNGST
+680 AQRGST
-690 YSIWLYKGSVNCKHH
+690 TYSVWLYHGGVNCKHH
-705 WERRVYFRK
+705 FERKVYFRK

-726 KNSDPI
+726 ENSDPI

-744 KDIAKDFATANTA
+744 KDIAKDFATANTP
-757 TYDLPN
+757 TYDQPN
-763 HGRYPS
+763 QGRVNIK

>member
-88 ELRHCTS
+88 SLRHSTS

-125 ENCRLAVTNEE
+125 ENCRLAVVNEE
-136 DIIPGIYYS
+136 DVIPGIYYS
-145 KDWAD
+145 KDWSD

-157 PVYIPMFNKSSN
+157 PVYIPMFNKSTN
-169 EEEPSQ
+169 EEEPCQ

-290 NNIMIGHRVTSPL
+290 NNIMISHRVTSPL
-303 LFGIRENGGL
+303 LFGIRESGGL
-313 GSNTDELKQ
+313 GSNSDELKQ

-337 MICDGIEMLFQ
+337 LICDAVEILMK
-348 SMGIVAEF
+348 SIGIVAEF
-356 TIVGNDIL
+356 TIVPNDVFGDNM
-364 TQDEQAA
+364 T
-371 AKDSVALPSATAS
+371 
-384 APTDTAS
+384 
-391 AEVKVSDVTYNGAQ
+391 AQ
-405 IASALDIVAKVKEG
+405 IEEAPKGVIASSDMAAIIAIAGQVKSGAITSDQAHQLIHITFPALTHEQVRALLGEG
-419 ILTTEQAIVFLVQFL
+419 PVQL
-434 QLPVDI
+434 
-440 AKSMFTVNGDAV
+440 
-452 TKLESQ
+452 
-458 KKKVE
+458 KKKVK
-463 LAIPESFEPTQEMAD
+463 LAIPDSFEPTQEMAD

-509 NLSFETVQ
+509 NLSFDTVQ
-517 RMNSYFARHEIDKEA
+517 RMNSYFARHEVDKQA

-547 IAWQLWGGDAGRD
+547 IAWQLWGGDGGRD
-560 WAAAIIERYKTEL
+560 WAAAIIERYKTEQ
-573 SIDIPHF
+573 SACEIPHF

-585 DLWLQWLEDK
+585 NWWCSYLEDK
-595 GEIIDEEEWELIEAE
+595 GEIVDEEEWELIEAE

-619 YASPNEQSEMDS
+619 YADPNEPSEMDS

>member
-1 MDKIQHTAPLIVN
+1 MDKIQHTAPMIVN

-23 VEKETPKGWVNHGEN
+23 IEKETPKGWVNYGDN
-38 NLFSQYLIDLYN
+38 NLFPQYLIDLYN

-66 AGKEFSTALPI
+66 AGKEFSTDLPI
-77 AKREADRLKID
+77 AKRELERLKLDDI
-88 ELRHCTS
+88 RSATA

-112 DRTTIARINHLPF
+112 DRTTIARVNHLPF
-125 ENCRLAVTNEE
+125 ENCRLAVANEE
-136 DIIPGIYYS
+136 DVISGIYYS

-150 IRKKKNA
+150 TRKKKNT
-157 PVYIPMFNKSSN
+157 PVYIPMFNKSTN

-189 PKPDYYSALEYIEC
+189 PKPDYYSGLEYIEC

-290 NNIMIGHRVTSPL
+290 NNIMISHRVTSPL
-303 LFGIRENGGL
+303 LFGIRESGGL
-313 GSNTDELKQ
+313 GSNSDELKQ

-337 MICDGIEMLFQ
+337 LICDAVEILMK
-348 SMGIVAEF
+348 SIGIVAEF
-356 TIVGNDIL
+356 TIVPNDVFG
-364 TQDEQAA
+364 
-371 AKDSVALPSATAS
+371 DSMT
-384 APTDTAS
+384 
-391 AEVKVSDVTYNGAQ
+391 AQ
-405 IASALDIVAKVKEG
+405 IEEAPKGVIASSDMAAIIAIAGQVKSGAITSDQAHQLIHITFPAL
-419 ILTTEQAIVFLVQFL
+419 THEQVRALL
-434 QLPVDI
+434 GEAPMQL
-440 AKSMFTVNGDAV
+440 
-452 TKLESQ
+452 
-458 KKKVE
+458 KKKVK
-463 LAIPESFEPTQEMAD
+463 LAIPDSFEPTQEMAD

-509 NLSFETVQ
+509 NLSFDTVQ
-517 RMNSYFARHEIDKEA
+517 RMNSYFARHEVDKQA

-560 WAAAIIERYKTEL
+560 WAAVIIERYKTEQ
-573 SIDIPHF
+573 SACEIPHF
-580 SEEDE
+580 SEEE
-585 DLWLQWLEDK
+585 ENAWIEWLSDK
-595 GEIIDEEEWELIEAE
+595 GEIVDEEEWELIEAE

-619 YASPNEQSEMDS
+619 YADPNEPSEMDS
-631 GLYKIRYSYS
+631 GLYKIRYAYS

-652 RQMVAAAKAGIVYRY
+652 RSMVSASKANLVYRY
-667 EDLNAM
+667 EDITKMDGNENTSFAPM
-673 SDDSNSV
+673 GSN
-680 NANMGHNGST
+680 T
-690 YSIWLYKGSVNCKHH
+690 YSIWLYKGGVNCKHV

-744 KDIAKDFATANTA
+744 KDIAKGFATANT
-757 TYDLPN
+757 TPYDMPDHARIN
-763 HGRYPS
+763 PI

>member
-1 MDKIQHTAPLIVN
+1 M
-14 MAKDYVQEA
+14 
-23 VEKETPKGWVNHGEN
+23 
-38 NLFSQYLIDLYN
+38 
-50 TSSVHGSLTMS
+50 
-61 IAFTI
+61 
-66 AGKEFSTALPI
+66 
-77 AKREADRLKID
+77 
-88 ELRHCTS
+88 
-95 LDLKLHGGFFW
+95 KLHGGFFW

-125 ENCRLAVTNEE
+125 ENCRLAVVNEE
-136 DIIPGIYYS
+136 DVIPGIYYS
-145 KDWAD
+145 KDWSD

-157 PVYIPMFNKSSN
+157 PVYIPMFNKSTN
-169 EEEPSQ
+169 EEEPCQ

-290 NNIMIGHRVTSPL
+290 NNIMISHRVTSPL
-303 LFGIRENGGL
+303 LFGIRESGGL
-313 GSNTDELKQ
+313 GSNSDELKQ

-337 MICDGIEMLFQ
+337 LICDAVEILMK
-348 SMGIVAEF
+348 SIGIVAEF
-356 TIVGNDIL
+356 TIVPNDVFGDNM
-364 TQDEQAA
+364 T
-371 AKDSVALPSATAS
+371 
-384 APTDTAS
+384 
-391 AEVKVSDVTYNGAQ
+391 AQ
-405 IASALDIVAKVKEG
+405 IEEAPKGVIASSDMAAIIAIAGQVKSGAITSDQAHQLIHITFPALTHEQVRALLGEG
-419 ILTTEQAIVFLVQFL
+419 PVQL
-434 QLPVDI
+434 
-440 AKSMFTVNGDAV
+440 
-452 TKLESQ
+452 
-458 KKKVE
+458 KKKVK
-463 LAIPESFEPTQEMAD
+463 LAIPDSFEPTQEMAD

-509 NLSFETVQ
+509 NLSFDTVQ
-517 RMNSYFARHEIDKEA
+517 RMNSYFARHEVDKQA

-547 IAWQLWGGDAGRD
+547 IAWQLWGGDGGRD
-560 WAAAIIERYKTEL
+560 WAAAIIERYKTEQ
-573 SIDIPHF
+573 SACEIPHF

-585 DLWLQWLEDK
+585 NWWCSYLEDK
-595 GEIIDEEEWELIEAE
+595 GEIVDEEEWELIEAE

-619 YASPNEQSEMDS
+619 YADPNEPSEMDS

>member
-23 VEKETPKGWVNHGEN
+23 VEKETPKGWVNYGDN
-38 NLFSQYLIDLYN
+38 NLFPQYLIDLYN

-88 ELRHCTS
+88 ELRHSTS

-145 KDWAD
+145 KDWSD

-157 PVYIPMFNKSSN
+157 PVYMPMFNKSSN

-356 TIVGNDIL
+356 IIVQNDVFGDSL
-364 TQDEQAA
+364 T
-371 AKDSVALPSATAS
+371 
-384 APTDTAS
+384 
-391 AEVKVSDVTYNGAQ
+391 AQ
-405 IASALDIVAKVKEG
+405 IEDAPKGVIQSSDMAAIIAIAGQVKSGAITSDQAHQLIHITFPALTHEQVRALLGEG
-419 ILTTEQAIVFLVQFL
+419 PVQL
-434 QLPVDI
+434 
-440 AKSMFTVNGDAV
+440 
-452 TKLESQ
+452 

-631 GLYKIRYSYS
+631 GLYKVRYAYS
-641 KNLSANSRKFC
+641 TNLSENSRKFC
-652 RQMVAAAKAGIVYRY
+652 QHMVKASNANLVYRF
-667 EDLNAM
+667 EDITKMDGKENTSFAPK
-673 SDDSNSV
+673 
-680 NANMGHNGST
+680 GTST
-690 YSIWLYKGSVNCKHH
+690 YSIWLYKGGVNCKHV

-744 KDIAKDFATANTA
+744 KDIAKDFATANTRP
-757 TYDLPN
+757 YDMPN
-763 HGRYPS
+763 HARLNPQ